1 MIDQIS
7 VQNVKFPDFSN
18 YNIILT
24 KSIKSNSIQIQ
35 ENFFIVA
42 QSKLFNE
49 KFLKYNHVI
58 LNLKKNHVFTV
69 FVGIRKAIRNL
80 KQMRLIEKVAFIL
93 GNSCVWHSIFFHVA
107 SNICQCLQYSLLA
120 LKKSP

>member
-58 LNLKKNHVFTV
+58 LNLKKNRVHCFC
-69 FVGIRKAIRNL
+69 R
-80 KQMRLIEKVAFIL
+80 
-93 GNSCVWHSIFFHVA
+93 H
-107 SNICQCLQYSLLA
+107 
-120 LKKSP
+120 KKSNKKLETNEINRKGCIYIG